1 QMEATV
7 AEQVAAL
14 GPAAST
20 RICQHLV
27 AIGEDET
34 RAGKAEAARA
44 ARHLHV
50 RPVGGMLA
58 VDGLLAPA
66 QAGPLLT
73 ALDAYS
79 QPVPAGPDGIPDP
92 RTAGQRKADALGE
105 IASVVLDRGAP
116 SVGGLRPHL
125 QLVLHVD
132 AAAAAP
138 DPISPTGPNGQNNP
152 DGPAQPYGPAGRSGP
167 ASHPGEPRDPVQPN
181 GPAGGSGTSGG
192 DWAGEPG
199 YRSYPGYPSEAHA
212 GPLRRDELEEMSC
225 DAEVSWLAVRDPQPG
240 HPPDTPRPDD
250 RRPDDQRPGDHPP
263 DGRPPDDHPPGGQPA
278 DGHPAGDG
286 GGAAPVLHSPTGL
299 PLYRWIIAA
308 IRAALPP
315 ALGGSS
321 PDILAAGRSIRLVPP
336 HIRRALN
343 VRDQGCVHPGCD
355 RAPARCHAHHIQHWL
370 HGGPTDLD
378 NLVLA
383 CAYHHQRWHRE
394 HLKPVRQPDG
404 SWQIQPDPHAA
415 AGHQHGH
422 ARGRHAA

>member
-1 QMEATV
+1 
-7 AEQVAAL
+7 
-14 GPAAST
+14 
-20 RICQHLV
+20 
-27 AIGEDET
+27 
-34 RAGKAEAARA
+34 
-44 ARHLHV
+44 
-50 RPVGGMLA
+50 MLA

-73 ALDAYS
+73 ALEAYS

-125 QLVLHVD
+125 QLVLHVE

-138 DPISPTGPNGQNNP
+138 DPTGPTGPV
-152 DGPAQPYGPAGRSGP
+152 
-167 ASHPGEPRDPVQPN
+167 GEPDYP
-181 GPAGGSGTSGG
+181 
-192 DWAGEPG
+192 
-199 YRSYPGYPSEAHA
+199 SYPGYPSEAHA
-212 GPLRRDELEEMSC
+212 GPLRQDELEQMSC

-240 HPPDTPRPDD
+240 HPPDA
-250 RRPDDQRPGDHPP
+250 PGDHPP
-263 DGRPPDDHPPGGQPA
+263 DGRVPGDHPPDSRSP
-278 DGHPAGDG
+278 DEHPPS
-286 GGAAPVLHSPTGL
+286 GGAGGRAGGPVLTSPTGL

-383 CAYHHQRWHRE
+383 CAYHHQHWHRE